1 MANMSDEI
9 NDASSASGG
18 SGGSDAGGGS
28 GADGS
33 GAGGSGAGGSGAGGF
48 GGKKLERKQSGRW
61 LAGVCAGLADYTGVD
76 VSLLRVIFAV
86 LTLFGGAG
94 LIAYVVAW
102 ALVPEEGEGAS
113 IAEKFI
119 NKNSGAGV

>member
-1 MANMSDEI
+1 MANMSDDI
-9 NDASSASGG
+9 NDAGSASGG
-18 SGGSDAGGGS
+18 SGGAGS

-33 GAGGSGAGGSGAGGF
+33 SAGGGPDAGGS
-48 GGKKLERKQSGRW
+48 GGKKLERKLSGRW
-61 LAGVCAGLADYTGVD
+61 LAGVCVGLADYTGVD
-76 VSLLRVIFAV
+76 VSLIRVIFAV

-94 LIAYVVAW
+94 PIAYIVAW
-102 ALVPEEGEGAS
+102 ALMPEEGERVS